1 MDFKAK
7 KLNGQISLF
16 RKIQTKMK
24 TKKNSRLMR
33 PLADFHILKISY
45 LSAIWSWV
53 VAVCL
58 PSSSVTA
65 LETIGVGVL

>member
-1 MDFKAK
+1 
-7 KLNGQISLF
+7 
-16 RKIQTKMK
+16 MK

-33 PLADFHILKISY
+33 LLTDFHILKISY

>member
-7 KLNGQISLF
+7 KLNGLISLF
-16 RKIQTKMK
+16 RKSQ

-33 PLADFHILKISY
+33 LLADFHTLKISY